1 MTGYFLMSVTY
12 MPLVI
17 WNKHWEL
24 DGSRVQCRYCLRFQ
38 ELTDNRSFSYALGCG
53 AWGLQAQYPG
63 RELATIVEHKIR
75 LGLF

>member
-63 RELATIVEHKIR
+63 RELATIVAYKIR
-75 LGLF
+75 LDLI